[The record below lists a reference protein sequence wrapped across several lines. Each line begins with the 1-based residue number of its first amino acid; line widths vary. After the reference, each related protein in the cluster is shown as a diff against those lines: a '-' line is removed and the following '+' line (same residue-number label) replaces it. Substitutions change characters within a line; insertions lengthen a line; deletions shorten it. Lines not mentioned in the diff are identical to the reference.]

1 MGHRYLTRATDAAH
15 GLSIEIGSP
24 GPPHSDDIDAR
35 YQPKEERIDPL
46 GWLLA
51 RYTYW
56 VLVYWCIGVLVHMK
70 DVPPSE
76 PGFFSIDIL
85 LL

>member
-35 YQPKEERIDPL
+35 YRPKEERIDPL

-56 VLVYWCIGVLVHMK
+56 VFWVLVYW
-70 DVPPSE
+70 
-76 PGFFSIDIL
+76 FT
-85 LL
+85 